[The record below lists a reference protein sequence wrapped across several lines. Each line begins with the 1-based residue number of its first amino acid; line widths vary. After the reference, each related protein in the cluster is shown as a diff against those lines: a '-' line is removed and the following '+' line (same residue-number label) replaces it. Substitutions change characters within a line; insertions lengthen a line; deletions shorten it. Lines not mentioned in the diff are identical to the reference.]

1 MPVINRMRGAAA
13 TSLLMCSQVLR
24 VAAGVADLAAR
35 EVRGAGE
42 ARERHRRG
50 RAGEVPQTPADTT
63 WDAAA
68 LRRLAAASARQ
79 VIATLPQL
87 RSEALHLLYELEA
100 DGGNRSSVLDAI
112 ERRLL
117 PG

>member
-35 EVRGAGE
+35 EVRGAG
-42 ARERHRRG
+42 APPERTG
-50 RAGEVPQTPADTT
+50 RDRPAEEPRAPADTT

-68 LRRLAAASARQ
+68 LRRLAAGSARQ

-87 RSEALHLLYELEA
+87 RSEALYLLYELEA
-100 DGGNRSSVLDAI
+100 DGSNRSSVLDAI